1 MSDDRHTHVVS
12 EKNQAKEPADLFLLP
27 VRDCLHCSVI
37 ASAAGAYDVTAL
49 FLPLLAAFFQSFL
62 LLVVVLVLVGSVAP
76 FFPLLPNHSK
86 SGRVMC
92 VWFW

>member
-1 MSDDRHTHVVS
+1 MCVHFVRLSARYVSDDRHTHTHVVS

-49 FLPLLAAFFQSFL
+49 FLPPLAAFFS
-62 LLVVVLVLVGSVAP
+62 VVP
-76 FFPLLPNHSK
+76 PP
-86 SGRVMC
+86 RRRPC
-92 VWFW
+92 PCR